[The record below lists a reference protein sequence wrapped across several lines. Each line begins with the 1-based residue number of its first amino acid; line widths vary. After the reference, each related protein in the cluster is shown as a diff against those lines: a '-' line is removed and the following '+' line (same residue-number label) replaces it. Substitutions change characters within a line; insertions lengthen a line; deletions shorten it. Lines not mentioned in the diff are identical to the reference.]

1 MDIPRKLN
9 PPARCA
15 AGSVLTLA
23 ASLAILLANGACGAP
38 QARGAEAEPTPPAP
52 AAAPA
57 TDATTSEPKTQPA
70 ASADNAIAD
79 NAPKPA
85 FLWQIEGPNGPSY
98 LFGTMHGG
106 VHPDKDLPA
115 AVWERFEGAS
125 IVVVEADVRAAMT
138 AMSGD
143 PTQLMLPAGET
154 LEQKLSADEWQR
166 LVAYMADTLPEM
178 LLNRFKPSS
187 VVSVMTIKALPSTPS
202 IDMTII
208 ARAQEAKKE
217 MVYLEDWRAQMTL
230 FDDIVNIDTL
240 RYILGD
246 IEQFER
252 DSAEMVA
259 IYTSGDETRLA
270 EFMRDPARYPSGT
283 DEAALERLLFKR
295 NRNWI
300 AELEKQINRGGAFIA
315 VGAGHLVGADSVN
328 QLLAERGFTITRL
341 ASR

>member
-1 MDIPRKLN
+1 MEIPHKLN

-15 AGSVLTLA
+15 AGGALALA
-23 ASLAILLANGACGAP
+23 ASLTILLANGACGAP
-38 QARGAEAEPTPPAP
+38 QARSAEAEPAPPAP
-52 AAAPA
+52 AAPA
-57 TDATTSEPKTQPA
+57 AADATTSAPTTQPA
-70 ASADNAIAD
+70 ASADDALAT
-79 NAPKPA
+79 APKPA

-125 IVVVEADVRAAMT
+125 IVVVEADVRAAIT

-143 PTQLMLPAGET
+143 TTQLMLPAGET

-166 LVAYMADTLPEM
+166 LVAYMADTLPE
-178 LLNRFKPSS
+178 LLLKRFKPSS
-187 VVSVMTIKALPSTPS
+187 VVSMMTTKALPSTPS

-217 MVYLEDWRAQMTL
+217 MVYLEDWRAQMAL
-230 FDDIVNIDTL
+230 FDDIVKIDTL
-240 RYILGD
+240 RYILD
-246 IEQFER
+246 DLEQFER

-259 IYTSGDETRLA
+259 IYTSGDEDRLA

-283 DEAALERLLFKR
+283 DEATLERLLFER
-295 NRNWI
+295 NRSWI

-315 VGAGHLVGADSVN
+315 VGAGHLAGTDSVN
-328 QLLAERGFTITRL
+328 QLLAARGFTITRL
-341 ASR
+341 ASP